1 MPFGKP
7 FSMLSNS
14 IILSLD
20 VANTHS
26 TAIVFNALFPFT
38 YKLIDAPI
46 RIVYFYLLMKME
58 DAGGVQ

>member
-1 MPFGKP
+1 
-7 FSMLSNS
+7 MLSNS